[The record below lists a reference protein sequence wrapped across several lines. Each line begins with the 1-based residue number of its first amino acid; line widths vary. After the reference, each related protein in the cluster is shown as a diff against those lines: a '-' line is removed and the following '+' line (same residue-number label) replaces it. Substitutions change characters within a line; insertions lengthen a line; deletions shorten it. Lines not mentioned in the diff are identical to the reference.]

1 MPENSNKFNKITQKK
16 SLLKRLAENRYAK
29 YQYEIYETIEAGIE
43 LLGTEVKSIRKGGV
57 SLDNSYAVDKK
68 GEFWINNLYVDLKS
82 YENSPENTN
91 NMRSKKLLL
100 NKTEIYKINLKVK
113 QNGLTMIP
121 LDLHFNKKGFI
132 KILLG
137 ISKGRKKEDLRE
149 YKKQQDWK
157 REKARLEKK

>member
-1 MPENSNKFNKITQKK
+1 MKK
-16 SLLKRLAENRYAK
+16 SKSIIALNRKARFN
-29 YQYEIYETIEAGIE
+29 YQIIDQIEVGIV
-43 LLGTEVKSIRKGGV
+43 LTGAEVKSIRKGGV

-68 GEFWINNLYVDLKS
+68 GEFWINNLYVDLKN
-82 YENSPENTN
+82 YENSTETAKNI
-91 NMRSKKLLL
+91 RSKKLLL
-100 NKTEIYKINLKVK
+100 NKTEIYKISMKVK

-121 LDLHFNKKGFI
+121 LDLHFNNKGFI

-137 ISKGRKKEDLRE
+137 ISKGRKKGDLRE

>member
-1 MPENSNKFNKITQKK
+1 VKKSKSIIALNRKAKFN
-16 SLLKRLAENRYAK
+16 
-29 YQYEIYETIEAGIE
+29 YQIIDQIEVGIV
-43 LLGTEVKSIRKGGV
+43 LTGAEVKSIRKGRV

-68 GEFWINNLYVDLKS
+68 GEFWINNLYVDLKN
-82 YENSPENTN
+82 YENSPETAN
-91 NMRSKKLLL
+91 NIRSRKLLL
-100 NKTEIYKINLKVK
+100 NKTEIYKINMKVK

-121 LDLHFNKKGFI
+121 LDLHFNNKGFI

-137 ISKGRKKEDLRE
+137 ISKGRKKGDLRE

>member
-1 MPENSNKFNKITQKK
+1 MKKSKSIIALNRKAKFN
-16 SLLKRLAENRYAK
+16 
-29 YQYEIYETIEAGIE
+29 YQIIDQIEVGIV
-43 LLGTEVKSIRKGGV
+43 LTGAEVKSIRKGGV

-82 YENSPENTN
+82 YENSPEITN
-91 NMRSKKLLL
+91 NVRSKKLLL
-100 NKTEIYKINLKVK
+100 KKTEIYKINMKVK
-113 QNGLTMIP
+113 QNGFTMIP
-121 LDLHFNKKGFI
+121 LDLHFNNKGFI

-137 ISKGRKKEDLRE
+137 ISKGRKKGDLRE

>member
-1 MPENSNKFNKITQKK
+1 MKK
-16 SLLKRLAENRYAK
+16 SKSIIALNRKARFN
-29 YQYEIYETIEAGIE
+29 YQIIDQIEVGIV
-43 LLGTEVKSIRKGGV
+43 LTGAEVKSIRKGGV

-82 YENSPENTN
+82 YENSPEITN
-91 NMRSKKLLL
+91 NIRSKKLLL
-100 NKTEIYKINLKVK
+100 NKTEIYKINMKVK

-121 LDLHFNKKGFI
+121 LDLHFNNKGFI

-137 ISKGRKKEDLRE
+137 ISKGRKKGDLRE

>member
-1 MPENSNKFNKITQKK
+1 MKK
-16 SLLKRLAENRYAK
+16 SKSIIALNRKARFN
-29 YQYEIYETIEAGIE
+29 YQIIDQIEVGIV
-43 LLGTEVKSIRKGGV
+43 LTGAEVKSIRKGGV

-68 GEFWINNLYVDLKS
+68 GEFWINNLYVDLRN
-82 YENSPENTN
+82 YENSPETAN
-91 NMRSKKLLL
+91 NIRSKKLLL
-100 NKTEIYKINLKVK
+100 NKTEIYKINMKVK

-121 LDLHFNKKGFI
+121 LDLHFNNKGFI

-137 ISKGRKKEDLRE
+137 ISKGRKKGDLRE

>member
-1 MPENSNKFNKITQKK
+1 VKKSKSIIALNRKAKFN
-16 SLLKRLAENRYAK
+16 
-29 YQYEIYETIEAGIE
+29 YQIIDQIEVGIV
-43 LLGTEVKSIRKGGV
+43 LTGAEVKSIRKGRV

-68 GEFWINNLYVDLKS
+68 GEFWINNLYVDLKN
-82 YENSPENTN
+82 YENSPETVNNT
-91 NMRSKKLLL
+91 RSKKLLL
-100 NKTEIYKINLKVK
+100 NKTEIYKINIKVK

-121 LDLHFNKKGFI
+121 LDLHFNNKGFI

-137 ISKGRKKEDLRE
+137 ISKGRKKGDLRE

>member
-1 MPENSNKFNKITQKK
+1 MKKSKSIIALNRKAKFN
-16 SLLKRLAENRYAK
+16 
-29 YQYEIYETIEAGIE
+29 YQIIDQIEVGIV
-43 LLGTEVKSIRKGGV
+43 LTGAEVKSIRKGGV

-82 YENSPENTN
+82 NENNSKTTHNI
-91 NMRSKKLLL
+91 RSKKLLL
-100 NKTEIYKINLKVK
+100 NKTEIYKINMKVK

-137 ISKGRKKEDLRE
+137 ISKGRKKGDLRE

-157 REKARLEKK
+157 REKARLEKN